1 MSTLV
6 VMASVFALAGGG
18 ALLLR
23 RRLEEILP
31 LSVALIVGV
40 QYAFGLFGW
49 LSAGFYAALALCA
62 LSLALLAVR
71 LLRGGMGDLRRF
83 LLTPGAVVM
92 LAAFVW
98 ALLSF
103 RAHMLYEPDEFSHW
117 GTVLRNMMHFDAIP
131 AGVKEANITYTDYPP
146 ATTLFAYFWTR
157 LSGGF
162 NEGDPQRAMNVMILA
177 FLLPAMRA
185 QRWKRWGSALC
196 MACAL
201 FVLPTLFNS
210 GAYYTIYADVVLGCV
225 FFHALYAWFFTPR
238 DQGGVLLTG
247 GSLFLLPLIKEAGWG
262 LCLIALAIMAVDLI
276 GERNRSGLRRVRAF
290 GALAAAAMAGGLSWK
305 AFLAVHQTRR
315 VWTLSAGFTEILD
328 VLLGR
333 APSHRMRTVENF
345 FFSLTDAGLFGQGGV
360 IQLSLLLWLLLLGA
374 LAALALGRAD
384 AALRR
389 RWRRMAL
396 WLLAGLGAY
405 LLSLLYTFL
414 FLFRNYEGESLFSFA
429 RYLSS
434 YMIPLAG
441 LSLAMA
447 SEALGPVLRRNG
459 QSVELLALTLMLLA
473 ANPETLLERAVITR
487 EWDEAVYESRMSTAA
502 PPEMAQ
508 MLDAQTDLVYFV
520 SQNDQ
525 GHRYFLRAFEWV
537 PLRFQARGEG
547 WWLMPSKQAVEQTGD
562 WYAQTFST
570 IKTPQEWAD
579 ELMEGGYTHVYL
591 DQVDQAFAAAY
602 AGLFQSPGE
611 IAADRLFDVTV
622 KDGGVTLVRAET
634 GGEAARLADGVMWPD
649 CKGSMTALRK

>member
-6 VMASVFALAGGG
+6 VLASVFALAGGG

-23 RRLEEILP
+23 RRLEEALP
-31 LSVALIVGV
+31 LSVVLIVGV

-49 LSAGFYAALALCA
+49 LSAGFYAALAL
-62 LSLALLAVR
+62 SVLALVLVAVR
-71 LLRGGMGDLRRF
+71 LLRGGLGDLRRF

-131 AGVKEANITYTDYPP
+131 AGVKEANVTYTDYPP

-162 NEGDPQRAMNVMILA
+162 NEGDPQRAMNIMILA

-238 DQGGVLLTG
+238 DRGGVLLTG

-262 LCLIALAIMAVDLI
+262 LCLIALAVMAADLA
-276 GERNRSGLRRVRAF
+276 GERRRAGPRHGRAF

-345 FFSLTDAGLFGQGGV
+345 FLSLTDAELFGQGGV
-360 IQLSLLLWLLLLGA
+360 LRLSLLLWLLLLGV
-374 LAALALGRAD
+374 LAALALSRAGEPN
-384 AALRR
+384 RT

-434 YMIPLAG
+434 YLIALAG
-441 LSLAMA
+441 LSLALA
-447 SEALGPVLRRNG
+447 SETLGPVLRRSG
-459 QSVELLALTLMLLA
+459 QSVELLALAAVMLV
-473 ANPETLLERAVITR
+473 ANPGTLLERAVITR
-487 EWDEAVYESRMSTAA
+487 EWDEAVYESRMSAAA
-502 PPEMAQ
+502 PPEAAQ
-508 MLDAQTDLVYFV
+508 MLDAQTDRVYLV
-520 SQNDQ
+520 SQNDE
-525 GHRYFLRAFEWV
+525 GHRYFLRAFEWA
-537 PLRFQARGEG
+537 PLRLQARADG
-547 WWLMPSKQAVEQTGD
+547 WWLMPSEQAVEQTGD
-562 WYAQTFST
+562 WYARTFST
-570 IKTPQEWAD
+570 VKTPQEWAD
-579 ELMEGGYTHVYL
+579 ELIEGGYTHVYL
-591 DQVDQAFAAAY
+591 DRIDPAFAAAY
-602 AGLFQSPGE
+602 AGLFQSPEE
-611 IAADRLFDVTV
+611 IEADTLFEVAV
-622 KDGGVTLVRAET
+622 GDGGATLVRA
-634 GGEAARLADGVMWPD
+634 DGQ
-649 CKGSMTALRK
+649 

>member
-31 LSVALIVGV
+31 LSVVLIVGV

-62 LSLALLAVR
+62 LALALVAVR

-83 LLTPGAVVM
+83 LLTPGAAVM
-92 LAAFVW
+92 FAAFVW
-98 ALLSF
+98 VLLSF
-103 RAHMLYEPDEFSHW
+103 RTHMLYEPDEFSHW

-162 NEGDPQRAMNVMILA
+162 NEGDPQRAMNIMILA

-238 DQGGVLLTG
+238 DRGGVLLTG

-276 GERNRSGLRRVRAF
+276 GERNRSGLRRVRDA
-290 GALAAAAMAGGLSWK
+290 GCLAAAALAGGLSWK
-305 AFLAVHQTRR
+305 AFLAVHQTQR
-315 VWTLSAGFTEILD
+315 VWSLSAGFTEILD

-434 YMIPLAG
+434 YMIALAG
-441 LSLAMA
+441 LSLALA
-447 SEALGPVLRRNG
+447 SETLGPALRRNR

-537 PLRFQARGEG
+537 PLRFQARGDG
-547 WWLMPSKQAVEQTGD
+547 WWLMPSEQAVEQTGD

-570 IKTPQEWAD
+570 VKTPQEWAD

-602 AGLFQSPGE
+602 AGLFQSPEE
-611 IAADRLFDVTV
+611 IAADRLFEVTV
-622 KDGGVTLVRAET
+622 KDDGVTLVRA
-634 GGEAARLADGVMWPD
+634 DGQ
-649 CKGSMTALRK
+649 

>member
-238 DQGGVLLTG
+238 DRGGVLLTG

-276 GERNRSGLRRVRAF
+276 GERNRSGLRRVRDA
-290 GALAAAAMAGGLSWK
+290 GCLAAAALAGGLSWK
-305 AFLAVHQTRR
+305 AFLAVHQTQR
-315 VWTLSAGFTEILD
+315 VWSLSAGFTEILD

-434 YMIPLAG
+434 YMIALAG
-441 LSLAMA
+441 LSLALA
-447 SEALGPVLRRNG
+447 SETLGPALRRNR

-537 PLRFQARGEG
+537 PLRFQARGDG
-547 WWLMPSKQAVEQTGD
+547 WWLMPSEQAVEQTGD

-570 IKTPQEWAD
+570 VKTPQEWAD

-602 AGLFQSPGE
+602 AGLFQSPEE
-611 IAADRLFDVTV
+611 IAADRLFEVTV
-622 KDGGVTLVRAET
+622 KDDGVTLVRA
-634 GGEAARLADGVMWPD
+634 DGQ
-649 CKGSMTALRK
+649 

>member
-6 VMASVFALAGGG
+6 VLASVFALAGGG

-23 RRLEEILP
+23 RRLEEALP
-31 LSVALIVGV
+31 LSVVLIVGV

-49 LSAGFYAALALCA
+49 LSAGFYAALAL
-62 LSLALLAVR
+62 SVLALVLVAVR
-71 LLRGGMGDLRRF
+71 LLRGGLGDLRRF

-162 NEGDPQRAMNVMILA
+162 NEGDPQRAMNIMILA

-238 DQGGVLLTG
+238 DRGGVLLTG

-262 LCLIALAIMAVDLI
+262 LCLIALAVMAADLA
-276 GERNRSGLRRVRAF
+276 GERRRAGPRHGRAF

-345 FFSLTDAGLFGQGGV
+345 FLSLTDAELFGQGGV
-360 IQLSLLLWLLLLGA
+360 LRLSLLLWLLLLGV
-374 LAALALGRAD
+374 LAALALSRAGEPN
-384 AALRR
+384 RT

-434 YMIPLAG
+434 YLIALAG
-441 LSLAMA
+441 LSLALA
-447 SEALGPVLRRNG
+447 SETLGPVLRRSG
-459 QSVELLALTLMLLA
+459 QSVELLALAAVMLV
-473 ANPETLLERAVITR
+473 ANPGTLLERAVITR
-487 EWDEAVYESRMSTAA
+487 EWDEAVYESRMSAAA
-502 PPEMAQ
+502 PPEAAQ
-508 MLDAQTDLVYFV
+508 MLDAQTDRVYLV
-520 SQNDQ
+520 SQNDE
-525 GHRYFLRAFEWV
+525 GHRYFLRAFEWA
-537 PLRFQARGEG
+537 PLRLQARADG
-547 WWLMPSKQAVEQTGD
+547 WWLMPSEQAVEQTGD
-562 WYAQTFST
+562 WYARTFST
-570 IKTPQEWAD
+570 VKTPQEWAD
-579 ELMEGGYTHVYL
+579 ELIEGGYTHVYL
-591 DQVDQAFAAAY
+591 DRIDPAFAAAY
-602 AGLFQSPGE
+602 AGLFQNPEE
-611 IAADRLFDVTV
+611 IEADTLFEVAV
-622 KDGGVTLVRAET
+622 GDGGATLVRA
-634 GGEAARLADGVMWPD
+634 DGQ
-649 CKGSMTALRK
+649 

>member
-6 VMASVFALAGGG
+6 VLASVFALAGGG
-18 ALLLR
+18 ALVLR
-23 RRLEEILP
+23 RRLEEALP
-31 LSVALIVGV
+31 LSVVLIVGV

-62 LSLALLAVR
+62 LALALVAVR
-71 LLRGGMGDLRRF
+71 LLRGGLEDLCRF

-98 ALLSF
+98 VLLSF
-103 RAHMLYEPDEFSHW
+103 RTHMLYEPDEFSHW

-162 NEGDPQRAMNVMILA
+162 NEGDPQRAMNIMILA
-177 FLLPAMRA
+177 FLLPAMRT

-238 DQGGVLLTG
+238 DRGGVLLTG

-262 LCLIALAIMAVDLI
+262 LCLIALAVMAADLV
-276 GERNRSGLRRVRAF
+276 GERRRAGPRHGRAF
-290 GALAAAAMAGGLSWK
+290 GALVAAAMAGELSWK

-345 FFSLTDAGLFGQGGV
+345 FLSLTDAELFGQGGV
-360 IQLSLLLWLLLLGA
+360 LQLSLVLWLLLLGT
-374 LAALALGRAD
+374 LAALALSRAGEPN
-384 AALRR
+384 RT

-434 YMIPLAG
+434 YMIALAG
-441 LSLAMA
+441 LSLALA
-447 SEALGPVLRRNG
+447 SETLGPVLRRSG
-459 QSVELLALTLMLLA
+459 QSVELLALAAVMLV
-473 ANPETLLERAVITR
+473 ANPGTLLERAVITR

-502 PPEMAQ
+502 PPEVAQ
-508 MLDAQTDLVYFV
+508 MLDAQTDRVYLV
-520 SQNDQ
+520 SQNDE

-537 PLRFQARGEG
+537 PQRLQARADG
-547 WWLMPSKQAVEQTGD
+547 WWLMPSEQAVEQTGD

-570 IKTPQEWAD
+570 VKTPQEWAD
-579 ELMEGGYTHVYL
+579 ELIEGGYTHVYL
-591 DQVDQAFAAAY
+591 DRIDPAFVAAY
-602 AGLFQSPGE
+602 AGLFQSPEE
-611 IAADRLFDVTV
+611 IEADTLFEVAV
-622 KDGGVTLVRAET
+622 RDGGVTLVRA
-634 GGEAARLADGVMWPD
+634 DGQ
-649 CKGSMTALRK
+649 

>member
-6 VMASVFALAGGG
+6 VLASVFALAGGG
-18 ALLLR
+18 ALVLR
-23 RRLEEILP
+23 RRLEEALP
-31 LSVALIVGV
+31 LSVVLIVGV

-62 LSLALLAVR
+62 LALALVAVR

-83 LLTPGAVVM
+83 LLTPGAAVM
-92 LAAFVW
+92 FAAFVW
-98 ALLSF
+98 VLLSF
-103 RAHMLYEPDEFSHW
+103 RTHMLYEPDEFSHW

-162 NEGDPQRAMNVMILA
+162 NEGDPQRAMNIMILA

-225 FFHALYAWFFTPR
+225 FFHALYAWFFSPR

-262 LCLIALAIMAVDLI
+262 LCLIALAIMAADLI
-276 GERNRSGLRRVRAF
+276 GERDRPGLRRMRDF
-290 GALAAAAMAGGLSWK
+290 GCLAAAVLAGGLSWK

-315 VWTLSAGFTEILD
+315 VWSLSAGFTEILD

-345 FFSLTDAGLFGQGGV
+345 FLSLADAKLFEQGGV
-360 IQLSLLLWLLLLGA
+360 IQLSLLIWLLLLGA
-374 LAALALGRAD
+374 LTALALGRAD

-434 YMIPLAG
+434 YMIALAG

-459 QSVELLALTLMLLA
+459 QSVELLALAAMMLA

-487 EWDEAVYESRMSTAA
+487 ERDEAVYESRMSTAA

-537 PLRFQARGEG
+537 PLRFQARGDG
-547 WWLMPSKQAVEQTGD
+547 WWLMPSEQAVEQTGD

-570 IKTPQEWAD
+570 VKTPQEWAD

-602 AGLFQSPGE
+602 AGLFQSLEE
-611 IAADRLFDVTV
+611 IAADRLFEVTV
-622 KDGGVTLVRAET
+622 KDGGVTLVRA
-634 GGEAARLADGVMWPD
+634 DGQ
-649 CKGSMTALRK
+649 

>member
-6 VMASVFALAGGG
+6 VLASVFALAGGG
-18 ALLLR
+18 ALVLR
-23 RRLEEILP
+23 RRLEEALP
-31 LSVALIVGV
+31 LSVVLIVGV

-49 LSAGFYAALALCA
+49 LSAGFYAALAL
-62 LSLALLAVR
+62 SVLALVLVAVR
-71 LLRGGMGDLRRF
+71 LLRGGLGDLRRF

-98 ALLSF
+98 VLLSF
-103 RAHMLYEPDEFSHW
+103 RTHMLYEPDEFSHW

-162 NEGDPQRAMNVMILA
+162 NEGDPQRAMNIMILA
-177 FLLPAMRA
+177 FLLPAMRT

-196 MACAL
+196 MVCAL

-238 DQGGVLLTG
+238 DRGGVLLTG

-262 LCLIALAIMAVDLI
+262 LCLIALAVMAADLV
-276 GERNRSGLRRVRAF
+276 GERRRAGPRHGRAF
-290 GALAAAAMAGGLSWK
+290 GALAAAALAGGLSWK

-315 VWTLSAGFTEILD
+315 VWNLSAGFTEILD

-345 FFSLTDAGLFGQGGV
+345 FLRMADADLFEQSGV
-360 IQLSLLLWLLLLGA
+360 LQLSLLLWLLLLGA
-374 LAALALGRAD
+374 LAALALSRAGEPN
-384 AALRR
+384 RT

-396 WLLAGLGAY
+396 WLLAGLGVY

-434 YMIPLAG
+434 YLIALAG
-441 LSLAMA
+441 LSLALA
-447 SEALGPVLRRNG
+447 SETLGPVLRRSG
-459 QSVELLALTLMLLA
+459 QSVELLALAAVMLV
-473 ANPETLLERAVITR
+473 ANPGTLLERAVITR

-502 PPEMAQ
+502 PPEVAQ
-508 MLDAQTDLVYFV
+508 MLDAQTDRVYLV
-520 SQNDQ
+520 SQNDE

-537 PLRFQARGEG
+537 PQRLQARADG
-547 WWLMPSKQAVEQTGD
+547 WWLMPSEQAVEQTGD

-570 IKTPQEWAD
+570 VKTPQEWAD
-579 ELMEGGYTHVYL
+579 ELIEGGYTHVYL
-591 DQVDQAFAAAY
+591 DRIDPAFAAAY
-602 AGLFQSPGE
+602 AGLFQSPEE
-611 IAADRLFDVTV
+611 IEADTLFEVAV
-622 KDGGVTLVRAET
+622 RDGGVTLVRA
-634 GGEAARLADGVMWPD
+634 DGQ
-649 CKGSMTALRK
+649 

>member
-6 VMASVFALAGGG
+6 VLASVFALAGGG

-23 RRLEEILP
+23 RRLEEALP
-31 LSVALIVGV
+31 LSVVLIVGV

-49 LSAGFYAALALCA
+49 LSAGFYAALAL
-62 LSLALLAVR
+62 SVLALVLVAVR
-71 LLRGGMGDLRRF
+71 LLRGGLGDLRRF

-162 NEGDPQRAMNVMILA
+162 NEGDPQRAMNIMILA

-238 DQGGVLLTG
+238 DRGGVLLTG

-262 LCLIALAIMAVDLI
+262 LCLIALAVMAADLA
-276 GERNRSGLRRVRAF
+276 GERRRAGPRHGRAF

-328 VLLGR
+328 VLLGN

-345 FFSLTDAGLFGQGGV
+345 FLSLTDAELFGQGGV
-360 IQLSLLLWLLLLGA
+360 LRLSLLLWLLLLGV
-374 LAALALGRAD
+374 LAALALSRAGEPN
-384 AALRR
+384 RT

-434 YMIPLAG
+434 YLIALAG
-441 LSLAMA
+441 LSLALA
-447 SEALGPVLRRNG
+447 SETLGPVLRRSG
-459 QSVELLALTLMLLA
+459 QSVELLALAAVMLV
-473 ANPETLLERAVITR
+473 ANPGTLLERAVITR

-502 PPEMAQ
+502 PPQIART
-508 MLDAQTDLVYFV
+508 LDARTDRVYLV
-520 SQNDQ
+520 SQNDE
-525 GHRYFLRAFEWV
+525 GHRYFLRAFEWA
-537 PLRFQARGEG
+537 PLRLQARADG
-547 WWLMPSKQAVEQTGD
+547 WWLMPSEQAVEQTGD
-562 WYAQTFST
+562 WYARTFST
-570 IKTPQEWAD
+570 VKTPQEWAD
-579 ELMEGGYTHVYL
+579 ELIEGGYTHVYL
-591 DQVDQAFAAAY
+591 DRIDPAFAAAY
-602 AGLFQSPGE
+602 AGLFQSPEE
-611 IAADRLFDVTV
+611 IEADTLFEVAV
-622 KDGGVTLVRAET
+622 GDGGATLVRA
-634 GGEAARLADGVMWPD
+634 DGQ
-649 CKGSMTALRK
+649 

>member
-6 VMASVFALAGGG
+6 VLASVFALAGGG

-23 RRLEEILP
+23 RRLEEALP
-31 LSVALIVGV
+31 LSVVLIVGV

-49 LSAGFYAALALCA
+49 LSAGFYAALAL
-62 LSLALLAVR
+62 SVLALVLVAVR
-71 LLRGGMGDLRRF
+71 LLRGGLGDLRRF

-162 NEGDPQRAMNVMILA
+162 NEGDPQRAMNIMILA

-238 DQGGVLLTG
+238 DRGGVLLTG

-262 LCLIALAIMAVDLI
+262 LCLIALAVMAADLA
-276 GERNRSGLRRVRAF
+276 GERRRVGPRHGRAF

-345 FFSLTDAGLFGQGGV
+345 FLSLTDAELFGQGGV
-360 IQLSLLLWLLLLGA
+360 LRLSLLLWLLLLGV
-374 LAALALGRAD
+374 LAALALSRAGEPN
-384 AALRR
+384 RT

-434 YMIPLAG
+434 YLIALAG
-441 LSLAMA
+441 LSLALA
-447 SEALGPVLRRNG
+447 SETLGPVLRRSG
-459 QSVELLALTLMLLA
+459 QSVELLALAAVMLV
-473 ANPETLLERAVITR
+473 ANPGTLLERAVITR
-487 EWDEAVYESRMSTAA
+487 EWDEAVYESRMSAAA
-502 PPEMAQ
+502 PPEAAQ
-508 MLDAQTDLVYFV
+508 MLDAQTDRVYLV
-520 SQNDQ
+520 SQNDE
-525 GHRYFLRAFEWV
+525 GHRYFLRAFEWA
-537 PLRFQARGEG
+537 PLRLQARADG
-547 WWLMPSKQAVEQTGD
+547 WWLMPSEQAVEQTGD
-562 WYAQTFST
+562 WYARTFST
-570 IKTPQEWAD
+570 VKTPQEWAD
-579 ELMEGGYTHVYL
+579 ELIEGGYTHVYL
-591 DQVDQAFAAAY
+591 DRIDPAFAAAY
-602 AGLFQSPGE
+602 AGLFQSPEE
-611 IAADRLFDVTV
+611 IEADTLFEVAV
-622 KDGGVTLVRAET
+622 GDGGATLVRA
-634 GGEAARLADGVMWPD
+634 DGQ
-649 CKGSMTALRK
+649 

>member
-6 VMASVFALAGGG
+6 VLASVFALAGGG

-23 RRLEEILP
+23 RRLEEALP
-31 LSVALIVGV
+31 LSVVLIVGV

-49 LSAGFYAALALCA
+49 LSAGFYAALAL
-62 LSLALLAVR
+62 SVLALVLVAVR
-71 LLRGGMGDLRRF
+71 LLRGGLGDLRRF

-131 AGVKEANITYTDYPP
+131 AGVKEANVTYTDYPP

-162 NEGDPQRAMNVMILA
+162 NEGDPQRAMNIMILA

-238 DQGGVLLTG
+238 DRGGVLLTG

-262 LCLIALAIMAVDLI
+262 LCLIALAVMAADLA
-276 GERNRSGLRRVRAF
+276 GERRRAGPRHGRAF

-328 VLLGR
+328 VLLGN

-345 FFSLTDAGLFGQGGV
+345 FLSLTDAELFGQGGV
-360 IQLSLLLWLLLLGA
+360 LRLSLLLWLLLLGV
-374 LAALALGRAD
+374 LAALALSRAGEPN
-384 AALRR
+384 RT

-434 YMIPLAG
+434 YLIALAG
-441 LSLAMA
+441 LSLALA
-447 SEALGPVLRRNG
+447 SETLGPVLRRSG
-459 QSVELLALTLMLLA
+459 QSVELLALAAVMLV
-473 ANPETLLERAVITR
+473 ANPGTLLERAVITR
-487 EWDEAVYESRMSTAA
+487 EWDEAVYESRMSAAA
-502 PPEMAQ
+502 PPEAAQ
-508 MLDAQTDLVYFV
+508 MLDAQTDRVYLV
-520 SQNDQ
+520 SQNDE
-525 GHRYFLRAFEWV
+525 GHRYFLRAFEWA
-537 PLRFQARGEG
+537 PLRLQARADG
-547 WWLMPSKQAVEQTGD
+547 WWLMPSEQAVEQTGD
-562 WYAQTFST
+562 WYARTFST
-570 IKTPQEWAD
+570 VKTPQEWAD
-579 ELMEGGYTHVYL
+579 ELIEGGYTHVYL
-591 DQVDQAFAAAY
+591 DRIDPAFAAAY
-602 AGLFQSPGE
+602 AGLFQSPEE
-611 IAADRLFDVTV
+611 IEADTLFEVAV
-622 KDGGVTLVRAET
+622 GDGGATLVRA
-634 GGEAARLADGVMWPD
+634 DGQ
-649 CKGSMTALRK
+649 

>member
-49 LSAGFYAALALCA
+49 LSAGFYAVLALCA

-71 LLRGGMGDLRRF
+71 LLHGGLGDLRRF

-162 NEGDPQRAMNVMILA
+162 NEGDPQRAMNIMILA

-276 GERNRSGLRRVRAF
+276 GERNRSGLRRMRDF
-290 GALAAAAMAGGLSWK
+290 GCLAAAVLAGGLSWK
-305 AFLAVHQTRR
+305 AFLAVHQTQR
-315 VWTLSAGFTEILD
+315 VWSLSAGFTEILD

-333 APSHRMRTVENF
+333 TPSHRMRTVENF

-360 IQLSLLLWLLLLGA
+360 IQLSLLIWLLLLGV

-434 YMIPLAG
+434 YMIALAG
-441 LSLAMA
+441 LSLALA
-447 SEALGPVLRRNG
+447 SETLGPALRRNR

-537 PLRFQARGEG
+537 PLRFQARGDG
-547 WWLMPSKQAVEQTGD
+547 WWLMPSEQAVEQTGG

-570 IKTPQEWAD
+570 VKTPQEWAD

-602 AGLFQSPGE
+602 AGLFQSPEE
-611 IAADRLFDVTV
+611 IAADRLFEVTV
-622 KDGGVTLVRAET
+622 KDGGVTLVRA
-634 GGEAARLADGVMWPD
+634 DGQ
-649 CKGSMTALRK
+649 

>member
-6 VMASVFALAGGG
+6 VLASVFALAGGG

-23 RRLEEILP
+23 RRLEEALP
-31 LSVALIVGV
+31 LSVVLIVGV

-62 LSLALLAVR
+62 LSLALVAVR
-71 LLRGGMGDLRRF
+71 LLRGGLGDLRRF

-162 NEGDPQRAMNVMILA
+162 NEGDPQRAMNIMILA

-238 DQGGVLLTG
+238 DRGGVLLTG

-262 LCLIALAIMAVDLI
+262 LCLIALAVMAADLA
-276 GERNRSGLRRVRAF
+276 GERRRAGPRHGRAF

-345 FFSLTDAGLFGQGGV
+345 FLSLTDAELFGQGGV
-360 IQLSLLLWLLLLGA
+360 LRLSLLLWLLLLGV
-374 LAALALGRAD
+374 LAALALSRAGEPN
-384 AALRR
+384 RT

-434 YMIPLAG
+434 YLIALAG
-441 LSLAMA
+441 LSLALA
-447 SEALGPVLRRNG
+447 SETLGPVLRRSG
-459 QSVELLALTLMLLA
+459 QSVELLALAAVMLV
-473 ANPETLLERAVITR
+473 ANPGTLLERAVITR
-487 EWDEAVYESRMSTAA
+487 EWDEAVYESRMSAAA
-502 PPEMAQ
+502 PPEAAQ
-508 MLDAQTDLVYFV
+508 MLDAQTDRVYLV
-520 SQNDQ
+520 SQNDE
-525 GHRYFLRAFEWV
+525 GHRYFLRAFEWA
-537 PLRFQARGEG
+537 PLRLQARADG
-547 WWLMPSKQAVEQTGD
+547 WWLMPSEQAVEQTGD
-562 WYAQTFST
+562 WYARTFST
-570 IKTPQEWAD
+570 VKTPQEWAD
-579 ELMEGGYTHVYL
+579 ELIEGGYTHVYL
-591 DQVDQAFAAAY
+591 DRIDPAFAAAY
-602 AGLFQSPGE
+602 AGLFQSPEE
-611 IAADRLFDVTV
+611 IEADTLFEVAV
-622 KDGGVTLVRAET
+622 GDGGATLVRA
-634 GGEAARLADGVMWPD
+634 DGQ
-649 CKGSMTALRK
+649 

>member
-6 VMASVFALAGGG
+6 VLASVFALAGGG

-23 RRLEEILP
+23 RRLEEALP
-31 LSVALIVGV
+31 LSVVLIVGV

-49 LSAGFYAALALCA
+49 LSAGFYAALAL
-62 LSLALLAVR
+62 SVLALVLVAVR
-71 LLRGGMGDLRRF
+71 LLRGGLGDLRRF

-162 NEGDPQRAMNVMILA
+162 NEGDPQRAMNIMILA

-238 DQGGVLLTG
+238 DRGGVLLTG

-262 LCLIALAIMAVDLI
+262 LCLIALAVMAADLA
-276 GERNRSGLRRVRAF
+276 GERRRAGPRHGRAF

-345 FFSLTDAGLFGQGGV
+345 FLSLTDAELFGQGGV
-360 IQLSLLLWLLLLGA
+360 LRLSLLLWLLLLGV
-374 LAALALGRAD
+374 LAALALSRAGEPN
-384 AALRR
+384 RT

-434 YMIPLAG
+434 YLIALAG
-441 LSLAMA
+441 LSLALA
-447 SEALGPVLRRNG
+447 SETLGPVLRRSG
-459 QSVELLALTLMLLA
+459 QSVELLALAAVMLV
-473 ANPETLLERAVITR
+473 ANPGTLLERAVITR

-502 PPEMAQ
+502 PPQIART
-508 MLDAQTDLVYFV
+508 LDARTDRVYLV
-520 SQNDQ
+520 SQNDE

-537 PLRFQARGEG
+537 PQRLQARADG
-547 WWLMPSKQAVEQTGD
+547 WWLMPSEQAVEQTGD
-562 WYAQTFST
+562 WYARTFST
-570 IKTPQEWAD
+570 VKTPQEWAD
-579 ELMEGGYTHVYL
+579 ELIEGGYTHVYL
-591 DQVDQAFAAAY
+591 DRIDPAFAAAY
-602 AGLFQSPGE
+602 AGLFQNPEE
-611 IAADRLFDVTV
+611 IEADTLFEVAV
-622 KDGGVTLVRAET
+622 GDGGATLVRA
-634 GGEAARLADGVMWPD
+634 DGQ
-649 CKGSMTALRK
+649 

>member
-23 RRLEEILP
+23 RRLEEALP
-31 LSVALIVGV
+31 LSVVLIVGV

-49 LSAGFYAALALCA
+49 LSAGFYAALT
-62 LSLALLAVR
+62 LSVLALVLVAVR
-71 LLRGGMGDLRRF
+71 LLRGGLGDLRRF

-98 ALLSF
+98 VLLSF
-103 RAHMLYEPDEFSHW
+103 RTHMLYEPDEFSHW

-162 NEGDPQRAMNVMILA
+162 NEGDPQRAMNIMILA

-201 FVLPTLFNS
+201 FVLPTLFNT
-210 GAYYTIYADVVLGCV
+210 GAYYTIYADVALGCV

-238 DQGGVLLTG
+238 DRGGVLLTG

-262 LCLIALAIMAVDLI
+262 LCLIALAVMAADLV
-276 GERNRSGLRRVRAF
+276 GERRRAGPRPGRAF
-290 GALAAAAMAGGLSWK
+290 GALAAAATAGGLSWK

-328 VLLGR
+328 VLLGS

-345 FFSLTDAGLFGQGGV
+345 FLSLTDAEFFGQGGV
-360 IQLSLLLWLLLLGA
+360 LRLSLLLWLLLLGA
-374 LAALALGRAD
+374 LAALALSRAGEPN
-384 AALRR
+384 RT

-434 YMIPLAG
+434 YMIALAG
-441 LSLAMA
+441 LSLALA
-447 SEALGPVLRRNG
+447 SETLGPVLRRSG
-459 QSVELLALTLMLLA
+459 QSVELLALAAVMLV
-473 ANPETLLERAVITR
+473 ANPGTLLERAVITR

-502 PPEMAQ
+502 PPEI
-508 MLDAQTDLVYFV
+508 
-520 SQNDQ
+520 
-525 GHRYFLRAFEWV
+525 
-537 PLRFQARGEG
+537 AR
-547 WWLMPSKQAVEQTGD
+547 
-562 WYAQTFST
+562 
-570 IKTPQEWAD
+570 
-579 ELMEGGYTHVYL
+579 
-591 DQVDQAFAAAY
+591 
-602 AGLFQSPGE
+602 
-611 IAADRLFDVTV
+611 
-622 KDGGVTLVRAET
+622 
-634 GGEAARLADGVMWPD
+634 
-649 CKGSMTALRK
+649 RK

>member
-6 VMASVFALAGGG
+6 VLASVFALAGGG

-23 RRLEEILP
+23 RRLEEALP
-31 LSVALIVGV
+31 LSVVLIVGV

-49 LSAGFYAALALCA
+49 LSAGFYAALAL
-62 LSLALLAVR
+62 SVLALVLVAVR
-71 LLRGGMGDLRRF
+71 LLRGGLGDLRRF

-162 NEGDPQRAMNVMILA
+162 NEGDPQRAMNIMILA

-238 DQGGVLLTG
+238 DRGGVLLTG

-262 LCLIALAIMAVDLI
+262 LCLIALAVMAADLA
-276 GERNRSGLRRVRAF
+276 GERRRAGPRHGRAF

-345 FFSLTDAGLFGQGGV
+345 FLSLTDAELFGQGGV
-360 IQLSLLLWLLLLGA
+360 LRLSLLLWLLLLGV
-374 LAALALGRAD
+374 LAALALSRAGEPN
-384 AALRR
+384 RT

-434 YMIPLAG
+434 YLIALAG
-441 LSLAMA
+441 LSLALA
-447 SEALGPVLRRNG
+447 SETLGPVLRRSG
-459 QSVELLALTLMLLA
+459 QSVELLALAAVMLV
-473 ANPETLLERAVITR
+473 ANPGTLLERAVITR
-487 EWDEAVYESRMSTAA
+487 EWDEAVYESRMSAAA
-502 PPEMAQ
+502 PPEAAQ
-508 MLDAQTDLVYFV
+508 MLDAQTDRVYLV
-520 SQNDQ
+520 SQNDE
-525 GHRYFLRAFEWV
+525 GHRYFLRAFEWA
-537 PLRFQARGEG
+537 PLRLQARADG
-547 WWLMPSKQAVEQTGD
+547 WWLMPSEQAVEQTGD
-562 WYAQTFST
+562 WYARTFST
-570 IKTPQEWAD
+570 VKTPQEWAD
-579 ELMEGGYTHVYL
+579 ELIEGGYTHVYL
-591 DQVDQAFAAAY
+591 DRIDPAFAAAY
-602 AGLFQSPGE
+602 AGLFQSPEE
-611 IAADRLFDVTV
+611 IEADTLFEVAV
-622 KDGGVTLVRAET
+622 GDGGATLVRA
-634 GGEAARLADGVMWPD
+634 DGQ
-649 CKGSMTALRK
+649 

>member
-23 RRLEEILP
+23 RRLEEALP

-414 FLFRNYEGESLFSFA
+414 FLFRNYEGESLISFA

-622 KDGGVTLVRAET
+622 KDGGVTLVRA
-634 GGEAARLADGVMWPD
+634 DGQ
-649 CKGSMTALRK
+649 

>member
-23 RRLEEILP
+23 RRLEEALP

-276 GERNRSGLRRVRAF
+276 GERNRSGLRRVRDA
-290 GALAAAAMAGGLSWK
+290 GCLAAAALAGGLSWK
-305 AFLAVHQTRR
+305 AFLAVHQTQR
-315 VWTLSAGFTEILD
+315 VWSLSAGFTEILD

-345 FFSLTDAGLFGQGGV
+345 FLGLADAKLFEQSGV
-360 IQLSLLLWLLLLGA
+360 VQLSLLLWLLLLGA
-374 LAALALGRAD
+374 LAALALGQAD

-405 LLSLLYTFL
+405 LLSLIYTFL

-622 KDGGVTLVRAET
+622 KDGGVTLVRA
-634 GGEAARLADGVMWPD
+634 DGQ
-649 CKGSMTALRK
+649 

>member
-6 VMASVFALAGGG
+6 VLASVFALAGGG

-23 RRLEEILP
+23 RRLEEALP

-49 LSAGFYAALALCA
+49 LSAGFYAALAL
-62 LSLALLAVR
+62 SVLALVLVAVR
-71 LLRGGMGDLRRF
+71 LLRGGLGDLRRF

-162 NEGDPQRAMNVMILA
+162 NEGDPQRAMNIMILA

-238 DQGGVLLTG
+238 DRGGVLLTG

-262 LCLIALAIMAVDLI
+262 LCLIALAVMAADLA
-276 GERNRSGLRRVRAF
+276 GERRRAGPRHGRAF
-290 GALAAAAMAGGLSWK
+290 GALAVAAMAGGLSWK

-345 FFSLTDAGLFGQGGV
+345 FLSLTDAELFGQGGV
-360 IQLSLLLWLLLLGA
+360 LRLSLLLWLLLLGA
-374 LAALALGRAD
+374 LAALALSRAGEPN
-384 AALRR
+384 RT

-441 LSLAMA
+441 LSLALA
-447 SEALGPVLRRNG
+447 SETLGPVLRRRG
-459 QSVELLALTLMLLA
+459 QSVELLALAAVMLA
-473 ANPETLLERAVITR
+473 ANPGALLERAVITR
-487 EWDEAVYESRMSTAA
+487 EWDEAVYESRMSAAA
-502 PPEMAQ
+502 PPEAAQ
-508 MLDAQTDLVYFV
+508 MLDAQTDRVYLV
-520 SQNDQ
+520 SQNDE

-537 PLRFQARGEG
+537 PQRLQARADG
-547 WWLMPSKQAVEQTGD
+547 WWLMPSEQAVEQTGD
-562 WYAQTFST
+562 WYARTFST
-570 IKTPQEWAD
+570 VKTPQEWAD
-579 ELMEGGYTHVYL
+579 ELIEGGYTHVYL
-591 DQVDQAFAAAY
+591 DRIDPAFAAAY
-602 AGLFQSPGE
+602 AGLFQSPEE
-611 IAADRLFDVTV
+611 IEADTLFEVAV
-622 KDGGVTLVRAET
+622 GDGGATLVRA
-634 GGEAARLADGVMWPD
+634 DGQ
-649 CKGSMTALRK
+649 

>member
-23 RRLEEILP
+23 RRLEEALP
-31 LSVALIVGV
+31 LSVVLIVGV

-62 LSLALLAVR
+62 LALALAAVR

-83 LLTPGAVVM
+83 LLTPGAAVM

-238 DQGGVLLTG
+238 DRGGVLLTG

-276 GERNRSGLRRVRAF
+276 GERNRSGLRRVRDA
-290 GALAAAAMAGGLSWK
+290 GCLAAAALAGGLSWK
-305 AFLAVHQTRR
+305 AFLAVHQTQR
-315 VWTLSAGFTEILD
+315 VWSLSAGFTEILD

-360 IQLSLLLWLLLLGA
+360 IQLSLLIWLLLLGV

-434 YMIPLAG
+434 YMIALAG
-441 LSLAMA
+441 LSLALA
-447 SEALGPVLRRNG
+447 SETLGPALRRNR

-537 PLRFQARGEG
+537 PLRFQARGDG
-547 WWLMPSKQAVEQTGD
+547 WWLMPSEQAVEQTGD

-570 IKTPQEWAD
+570 VKTPQEWAD

-602 AGLFQSPGE
+602 AGLFQSPEE
-611 IAADRLFDVTV
+611 IAADRLFEVTV
-622 KDGGVTLVRAET
+622 KDGGVTLVRA
-634 GGEAARLADGVMWPD
+634 DGQ
-649 CKGSMTALRK
+649 

>member
-276 GERNRSGLRRVRAF
+276 GERNRSGLRRVRDA
-290 GALAAAAMAGGLSWK
+290 GCLAAAVLAGGLSWK

-315 VWTLSAGFTEILD
+315 VWSLSAGFTEILD

-434 YMIPLAG
+434 YMIALAG
-441 LSLAMA
+441 LSLALA
-447 SEALGPVLRRNG
+447 SETLGPALRRNR

-537 PLRFQARGEG
+537 PLRFQARGDG

-570 IKTPQEWAD
+570 VKTPQEWAD

-602 AGLFQSPGE
+602 AGLFQSPEE
-611 IAADRLFDVTV
+611 IAADRLFEVTV
-622 KDGGVTLVRAET
+622 KDGGVTLVWAET
-634 GGEAARLADGVMWPD
+634 GGEAVRLADGVMWPD

>member
-6 VMASVFALAGGG
+6 VLASVFSLAGGG
-18 ALLLR
+18 ALVLR
-23 RRLEEILP
+23 RRLEETLP

-62 LSLALLAVR
+62 LALALVAVR

-83 LLTPGAVVM
+83 LLTPGAAVM
-92 LAAFVW
+92 FAAFVW
-98 ALLSF
+98 VLLSF
-103 RAHMLYEPDEFSHW
+103 RTHMLYEPDEFSHW

-162 NEGDPQRAMNVMILA
+162 NEGDPQRAMNIMILA
-177 FLLPAMRA
+177 FLLPAMRT
-185 QRWKRWGSALC
+185 QRWKHWGSALC

-238 DQGGVLLTG
+238 DRGGVLLTG

-262 LCLIALAIMAVDLI
+262 LCLIALAIMAADLI
-276 GERNRSGLRRVRAF
+276 GERDRPGLRRMRDF
-290 GALAAAAMAGGLSWK
+290 GCLAAAVLAGGLSWK

-315 VWTLSAGFTEILD
+315 VWSLSAGFTEILD

-360 IQLSLLLWLLLLGA
+360 IQLSLLIWLLLLGA

-434 YMIPLAG
+434 YMIALAG

-447 SEALGPVLRRNG
+447 SETLGPALRRNR

-537 PLRFQARGEG
+537 PLRFQARGDG
-547 WWLMPSKQAVEQTGD
+547 WWLMPSEQAVEQTGD

-570 IKTPQEWAD
+570 VKTPQEWAD

-602 AGLFQSPGE
+602 AGLFQSLEE
-611 IAADRLFDVTV
+611 IAADRLFEVTV
-622 KDGGVTLVRAET
+622 KDGGVTLVRAEP
-634 GGEAARLADGVMWPD
+634 GEEAARLADRMMRSD
-649 CKGSMTALRK
+649 CSGSMTALRK

>member
-6 VMASVFALAGGG
+6 VLASVFALAGGG
-18 ALLLR
+18 ALVLR
-23 RRLEEILP
+23 RRLEEALP
-31 LSVALIVGV
+31 LSVVLIVGV

-49 LSAGFYAALALCA
+49 LSAGFYAALAL
-62 LSLALLAVR
+62 SVLALVLVAVR
-71 LLRGGMGDLRRF
+71 LLRGGLGDLRRF

-98 ALLSF
+98 VLLSF
-103 RAHMLYEPDEFSHW
+103 RTHMLYEPDEFSHW

-162 NEGDPQRAMNVMILA
+162 NEGDPQRAMNIMILA
-177 FLLPAMRA
+177 FLLPAMRT

-210 GAYYTIYADVVLGCV
+210 GAYYTIYADVALGCV

-238 DQGGVLLTG
+238 DRGGVLLTG

-262 LCLIALAIMAVDLI
+262 LCLIALAVMAADLA
-276 GERNRSGLRRVRAF
+276 GERRRAGPRHGRAF

-345 FFSLTDAGLFGQGGV
+345 FLSLTDAELFGQGGV
-360 IQLSLLLWLLLLGA
+360 LRLSLLLWLLLLGA
-374 LAALALGRAD
+374 LAALALSRTGEPNRT
-384 AALRR
+384 

-396 WLLAGLGAY
+396 WLLAGLGVY

-434 YMIPLAG
+434 YLIALAG
-441 LSLAMA
+441 LSLALT
-447 SEALGPVLRRNG
+447 SETLGPVLRRSG
-459 QSVELLALTLMLLA
+459 QSVELLALAAVMLV
-473 ANPETLLERAVITR
+473 ANPGTLLERAVITR

-502 PPEMAQ
+502 PSEVAQ
-508 MLDAQTDLVYFV
+508 MLDAQTDRVYLV
-520 SQNDQ
+520 SQNDE

-537 PLRFQARGEG
+537 PQRLQARADG
-547 WWLMPSKQAVEQTGD
+547 WWLMPSEQAVEQTGD

-570 IKTPQEWAD
+570 VKTAQEWAD
-579 ELMEGGYTHVYL
+579 ELLEGGYTHVYL
-591 DQVDQAFAAAY
+591 DRIDPAFAAAY
-602 AGLFQSPGE
+602 AGLFQSPEE
-611 IAADRLFDVTV
+611 IEADTLFEVTV
-622 KDGGVTLVRAET
+622 RDGGVMLVRA
-634 GGEAARLADGVMWPD
+634 DGQ
-649 CKGSMTALRK
+649 

>member
-6 VMASVFALAGGG
+6 VLASVFSLAGGG
-18 ALLLR
+18 ALVLR
-23 RRLEEILP
+23 RRLEETLP

-62 LSLALLAVR
+62 LALALVAVR

-83 LLTPGAVVM
+83 LLTPGAAVM
-92 LAAFVW
+92 FAAFVW
-98 ALLSF
+98 VLLSF
-103 RAHMLYEPDEFSHW
+103 RTHMLYEPDEFSHW

-185 QRWKRWGSALC
+185 QRWKCWGSALC

-238 DQGGVLLTG
+238 DRGGVLLTG
-247 GSLFLLPLIKEAGWG
+247 GSLFLLLLIKEAGWG

-276 GERNRSGLRRVRAF
+276 GERNRSGLRRVRDA
-290 GALAAAAMAGGLSWK
+290 GCLAAAALAGGLSWK
-305 AFLAVHQTRR
+305 AFLAVHQTQR
-315 VWTLSAGFTEILD
+315 VWSLSAGFTEILD

-360 IQLSLLLWLLLLGA
+360 IQLSLLIWLLLLGV

-434 YMIPLAG
+434 YMIALAG
-441 LSLAMA
+441 LSLALA
-447 SEALGPVLRRNG
+447 SETLGPALRRNR

-487 EWDEAVYESRMSTAA
+487 ERDEAVYESRMSTAA

-602 AGLFQSPGE
+602 AGLFQSPEE
-611 IAADRLFDVTV
+611 IAADRLFEVTV
-622 KDGGVTLVRAET
+622 KDGGVTLVRA
-634 GGEAARLADGVMWPD
+634 DGQ
-649 CKGSMTALRK
+649 

>member
-622 KDGGVTLVRAET
+622 KDGGVTLVRA
-634 GGEAARLADGVMWPD
+634 DGQ
-649 CKGSMTALRK
+649 

>member
-31 LSVALIVGV
+31 LSVVLIVGV

-49 LSAGFYAALALCA
+49 LSAGFYAVLALCA

-71 LLRGGMGDLRRF
+71 LLHGGLGDLRRF

-185 QRWKRWGSALC
+185 QRWKCWGSALC

-238 DQGGVLLTG
+238 DRGGVLLTG

-276 GERNRSGLRRVRAF
+276 GERNRSGLRRVRDA
-290 GALAAAAMAGGLSWK
+290 GCLAAAALAGGLSWK
-305 AFLAVHQTRR
+305 AFLAVHQTQR
-315 VWTLSAGFTEILD
+315 VWSLSAGFTEILD

-360 IQLSLLLWLLLLGA
+360 IQLSLLIWLLLLGV

-434 YMIPLAG
+434 YMIALAG
-441 LSLAMA
+441 LSLALA
-447 SEALGPVLRRNG
+447 SETLGPALRRNR

-537 PLRFQARGEG
+537 PLRFQARGDG
-547 WWLMPSKQAVEQTGD
+547 WWLMPSEQAVEQTGD

-570 IKTPQEWAD
+570 VKTPQEWAD

-602 AGLFQSPGE
+602 AGLFQSPEE
-611 IAADRLFDVTV
+611 IAADRLFEVTV
-622 KDGGVTLVRAET
+622 KDGGVTLVRA
-634 GGEAARLADGVMWPD
+634 DGQ
-649 CKGSMTALRK
+649 

>member
-1 MSTLV
+1 
-6 VMASVFALAGGG
+6 
-18 ALLLR
+18 
-23 RRLEEILP
+23 
-31 LSVALIVGV
+31 
-40 QYAFGLFGW
+40 
-49 LSAGFYAALALCA
+49 
-62 LSLALLAVR
+62 
-71 LLRGGMGDLRRF
+71 
-83 LLTPGAVVM
+83 
-92 LAAFVW
+92 
-98 ALLSF
+98 
-103 RAHMLYEPDEFSHW
+103 
-117 GTVLRNMMHFDAIP
+117 MMHFDAIP

-162 NEGDPQRAMNVMILA
+162 NEGDPQRAMNIMILA

-238 DQGGVLLTG
+238 DRGGVLLTG

-262 LCLIALAIMAVDLI
+262 LCLIALAVMAADLA
-276 GERNRSGLRRVRAF
+276 GERRRAGPRHGRAF

-328 VLLGR
+328 VLLGS

-345 FFSLTDAGLFGQGGV
+345 FLSLTDAELFGQGGV
-360 IQLSLLLWLLLLGA
+360 LRLSLLLWLLLLGA
-374 LAALALGRAD
+374 LAALALSRAGEPN
-384 AALRR
+384 RT

-434 YMIPLAG
+434 YMIALAG
-441 LSLAMA
+441 LSLALA
-447 SEALGPVLRRNG
+447 SETLGPVLRRSG
-459 QSVELLALTLMLLA
+459 QSVELLALAAVMLV
-473 ANPETLLERAVITR
+473 ANPGTLLERAVITR

-502 PPEMAQ
+502 PPQIAQ
-508 MLDAQTDLVYFV
+508 TLDAQTDRVYLV
-520 SQNDQ
+520 SQNDE

-537 PLRFQARGEG
+537 PQRLQARADG
-547 WWLMPSKQAVEQTGD
+547 WWLMPGEQAVEQTGD
-562 WYAQTFST
+562 WYARTFST
-570 IKTPQEWAD
+570 VKTPQEWAD
-579 ELMEGGYTHVYL
+579 ELIEGGYTHVYL
-591 DQVDQAFAAAY
+591 DRIDPAFAAAY
-602 AGLFQSPGE
+602 AELFQSPEE
-611 IAADRLFDVTV
+611 IEADTLFEVAV
-622 KDGGVTLVRAET
+622 RDGGVTLVRA
-634 GGEAARLADGVMWPD
+634 DGQ
-649 CKGSMTALRK
+649 

>member
-6 VMASVFALAGGG
+6 VLASVFALAGGG
-18 ALLLR
+18 ALVLR
-23 RRLEEILP
+23 RRLEEALP
-31 LSVALIVGV
+31 LSVVLIVGV

-98 ALLSF
+98 VLLSF
-103 RAHMLYEPDEFSHW
+103 RTHMLYEPDEFSHW

-162 NEGDPQRAMNVMILA
+162 NEGDPQRAMNIMILA
-177 FLLPAMRA
+177 FLLPAMRT

-276 GERNRSGLRRVRAF
+276 GERNRSGLRRVRDA
-290 GALAAAAMAGGLSWK
+290 GCLAAAVLAGGLSWK

-315 VWTLSAGFTEILD
+315 VWSLSAGFTEILD

-434 YMIPLAG
+434 YLIALAG
-441 LSLAMA
+441 LSLALA
-447 SEALGPVLRRNG
+447 SETLGPALRRNR

-537 PLRFQARGEG
+537 PLRFQARGDG

-570 IKTPQEWAD
+570 VKTPQEWAD

-602 AGLFQSPGE
+602 AGLFQSPEE
-611 IAADRLFDVTV
+611 IAADRLFEVTV
-622 KDGGVTLVRAET
+622 KDGGVTLVWAET
-634 GGEAARLADGVMWPD
+634 GGEAVRLADGVMWPD

>member
-6 VMASVFALAGGG
+6 VLASVFALAGGG
-18 ALLLR
+18 ALVLR
-23 RRLEEILP
+23 RRLEEALP
-31 LSVALIVGV
+31 LSVVLIVGV

-49 LSAGFYAALALCA
+49 LSAGFYAALAL
-62 LSLALLAVR
+62 SVLALVLVAVR
-71 LLRGGMGDLRRF
+71 LLRGGLGDLRRF

-98 ALLSF
+98 VLLSF
-103 RAHMLYEPDEFSHW
+103 RTHMLYEPDEFSHW

-162 NEGDPQRAMNVMILA
+162 NEGDPQRAMNIMILA
-177 FLLPAMRA
+177 FLLPAMRT

-238 DQGGVLLTG
+238 DRGGVLLTG

-262 LCLIALAIMAVDLI
+262 LCLIALAVMAADLV
-276 GERNRSGLRRVRAF
+276 GERRRAGPRHGRAF
-290 GALAAAAMAGGLSWK
+290 GALAVAAMAGGLSWK

-345 FFSLTDAGLFGQGGV
+345 FLSLTDSELFAQGGV
-360 IQLSLLLWLLLLGA
+360 LQLSLLLWLLLLGA
-374 LAALALGRAD
+374 LAALALSRTGEPNRT
-384 AALRR
+384 
-389 RWRRMAL
+389 RWHRMAL

-434 YMIPLAG
+434 YLIALAG
-441 LSLAMA
+441 LSLALT
-447 SEALGPVLRRNG
+447 SETLGPVLRRSG
-459 QSVELLALTLMLLA
+459 QSVELLALAAVMLV
-473 ANPETLLERAVITR
+473 ANPGTLLERAVITR

-502 PPEMAQ
+502 PPEVAQ
-508 MLDAQTDLVYFV
+508 MLDAQTDRVYLV
-520 SQNDQ
+520 SQNDE

-537 PLRFQARGEG
+537 PQRLQARADG
-547 WWLMPSKQAVEQTGD
+547 WWLMPSEQAVEQTGD

-570 IKTPQEWAD
+570 VKTAQEWAD
-579 ELMEGGYTHVYL
+579 ELLEGGYTHVYL
-591 DQVDQAFAAAY
+591 DRIDPAFAAAY
-602 AGLFQSPGE
+602 AGLFQSPEE
-611 IAADRLFDVTV
+611 IEADTLFEVAAR
-622 KDGGVTLVRAET
+622 DGGVTLVRA
-634 GGEAARLADGVMWPD
+634 DGQ
-649 CKGSMTALRK
+649 

>member
-23 RRLEEILP
+23 RRLEEALP

-49 LSAGFYAALALCA
+49 LSAGFYAALAL
-62 LSLALLAVR
+62 SVLALVLVAVR
-71 LLRGGMGDLRRF
+71 LLRGGLGDLRRF

-162 NEGDPQRAMNVMILA
+162 NEGDPQRAMNIMILA

-238 DQGGVLLTG
+238 DRGGVLLTG

-262 LCLIALAIMAVDLI
+262 LCLIALAVMAADLA
-276 GERNRSGLRRVRAF
+276 GERRRAGPRHGRAF

-345 FFSLTDAGLFGQGGV
+345 FLSLTDAELFGQGGV
-360 IQLSLLLWLLLLGA
+360 LRLSLLLWLLLLGV
-374 LAALALGRAD
+374 LAALALSRAGEPN
-384 AALRR
+384 RT

-434 YMIPLAG
+434 YLIALAG
-441 LSLAMA
+441 LSLALA
-447 SEALGPVLRRNG
+447 SETLGPVLRRSG
-459 QSVELLALTLMLLA
+459 QSVELLALAAVMLV
-473 ANPETLLERAVITR
+473 ANPGTLLERAVITR
-487 EWDEAVYESRMSTAA
+487 EWDEAVYESRMSAAA
-502 PPEMAQ
+502 PPEAAQ
-508 MLDAQTDLVYFV
+508 MLDAQTDRVYLV
-520 SQNDQ
+520 SQNDE
-525 GHRYFLRAFEWV
+525 GHRYFLRAFEWA
-537 PLRFQARGEG
+537 PLRLQARADG
-547 WWLMPSKQAVEQTGD
+547 WWLMPSEQAVEQTGD
-562 WYAQTFST
+562 WYARTFST
-570 IKTPQEWAD
+570 VKTPQEWAD
-579 ELMEGGYTHVYL
+579 ELIEGGYTHVYL
-591 DQVDQAFAAAY
+591 DRIDPAFAAAY
-602 AGLFQSPGE
+602 AGLFQSPEE
-611 IAADRLFDVTV
+611 IEADTLFEVAV
-622 KDGGVTLVRAET
+622 GDGGATLVRA
-634 GGEAARLADGVMWPD
+634 DGQ
-649 CKGSMTALRK
+649 

>member
-6 VMASVFALAGGG
+6 VLASVFALAGGG

-23 RRLEEILP
+23 RRLEEALP
-31 LSVALIVGV
+31 LSVVLIVGV

-49 LSAGFYAALALCA
+49 LSAGFYAALAL
-62 LSLALLAVR
+62 SVLALVLVAVR
-71 LLRGGMGDLRRF
+71 LLRGGLGDLRRF

-162 NEGDPQRAMNVMILA
+162 NEGDPQRAMNIMILA

-238 DQGGVLLTG
+238 DRGGVLLTG

-262 LCLIALAIMAVDLI
+262 LCLIALAVMAADLA
-276 GERNRSGLRRVRAF
+276 GERRRAGPRHGRAF

-345 FFSLTDAGLFGQGGV
+345 FLSLTDAELFGQGGV
-360 IQLSLLLWLLLLGA
+360 LRLSLLLWLLLLGV
-374 LAALALGRAD
+374 LAALALSRAGEPN
-384 AALRR
+384 RT

-434 YMIPLAG
+434 YLIALAG
-441 LSLAMA
+441 LSLALA
-447 SEALGPVLRRNG
+447 SETLGPVLRRSG
-459 QSVELLALTLMLLA
+459 QSVELLALAAVMLV
-473 ANPETLLERAVITR
+473 ANPGTLLERAVITR
-487 EWDEAVYESRMSTAA
+487 EWDEAVYESRMSAAA
-502 PPEMAQ
+502 PPEAAQ
-508 MLDAQTDLVYFV
+508 MLDAQTDRVYLV
-520 SQNDQ
+520 SQNDE
-525 GHRYFLRAFEWV
+525 GHRYFLRAFEWA
-537 PLRFQARGEG
+537 PLRLQARADG
-547 WWLMPSKQAVEQTGD
+547 WWLMPSEQAVEQTGD
-562 WYAQTFST
+562 WYARTFST
-570 IKTPQEWAD
+570 VKTPQEWAD
-579 ELMEGGYTHVYL
+579 ELIEGGYTHVYL
-591 DQVDQAFAAAY
+591 DRIDPAFAAAY
-602 AGLFQSPGE
+602 AGLFQSPEE
-611 IAADRLFDVTV
+611 IEADTLFEVAV
-622 KDGGVTLVRAET
+622 GDGGPTLVRA
-634 GGEAARLADGVMWPD
+634 DGQ
-649 CKGSMTALRK
+649 